1 MADMKIVVAMDSF
14 KGSVTSLQAGDAVAE
29 GLRRADPSV
38 DVTVLGL
45 ADGGEGTAELV
56 TLAMGGEM
64 HETKVTGPLGET
76 VSARWGYVAE
86 KNLAIIEMAEAAG
99 LPLVPEHLRDPRKTT
114 TYGVGE
120 LMRVALELGCKEMLL
135 CLGGSATNDGALG
148 ALTALGAKFYD
159 ANNELLGITG
169 ADICRVSSADLS
181 GLDSRLQ
188 ETCIRIACDVTNPLC
203 GELGAAAVFGPQK
216 GADKSAVLELDG
228 GLSRFADA
236 ISVAVGRDLRN
247 VPGSGAAGGMA
258 FGLMSVLS
266 AEPQMG
272 AQLVLSSQNAEAA
285 LRGAEL
291 AITGEGRCDGQTAAG
306 KGPAAFCR
314 MAKNAGAV
322 SVALCGSIGSGA
334 DNSSADALF
343 CIQQGAVSLAEAME
357 PATAARNLAKTAE
370 QVLRLYLSRN
380 GEPK

>member
-1 MADMKIVVAMDSF
+1 MRIVVAMDSF
-14 KGSVTSLQAGDAVAE
+14 KGSMSSLQAGNAVAE
-29 GLRRADPSV
+29 GLRRADPRA
-38 DVTVLGL
+38 DITVLGL
-45 ADGGEGTAELV
+45 ADGGEGTAELI
-56 TLAMGGEM
+56 TLAMNGQMYE
-64 HETKVTGPLGET
+64 KNVTGPLGT
-76 VSARWGYVAE
+76 SVSARWGYITE
-86 KNLAIIEMAEAAG
+86 KKTAVIEMAEAAG
-99 LPLVPEHLRDPRKTT
+99 LPLVPDHLRDPRRTT
-114 TYGVGE
+114 TFGVGE
-120 LMRVALELGCKEMLL
+120 LMREALDRGCREMLL
-135 CLGGSATNDGALG
+135 CLGGSATNDGAMG
-148 ALTALGAKFYD
+148 ALSALGARFYD
-159 ANNELLGITG
+159 ENDELLGATG
-169 ADICRVSSADLS
+169 ADMCRVSSADLS

-188 ETCIRIACDVTNPLC
+188 ETCIRIACDVTNPLG

-216 GADKSAVLELDG
+216 GASKSAVLELDG

-236 ISVAVGRDLRN
+236 MSVAVGRDLRN
-247 VPGSGAAGGMA
+247 VPGAGAAGGMA

-291 AITGEGRCDGQTAAG
+291 VITGEGRCDGQTAAG

-370 QVLRLYLSRN
+370 QVLRLYLSQKR
-380 GEPK
+380 ETK